1 MVALMVASAAAV
13 AFAAAFLLLGIV
25 PVTFAVV
32 EQAGAG
38 GAAMLDPHLSDDEKE
53 KAVRLAGFSVLGS
66 CAGIAMRLLACLA
79 AAAVPAFTAQWL
91 QLSTLND
98 VMQTAESW
106 QFLLG
111 STVAL
116 SFAAWL
122 FFQLQPKDAG
132 SAYSSADR
140 LIHNLAFAGPGI
152 QLAAAR
158 LEDRILASAWRDVA
172 DKPPVFIT
180 SLPRAGTTVLLNALH
195 EVPGVAT
202 HFYRDMPFV
211 AAPVLWNRFTR
222 PFMRRA
228 KMKERAHGDGLEIG
242 LDSPE
247 AFEDVIWQ
255 AFWPDKCKD
264 DHIALWGQD
273 DAYPEAKAFFMTHF
287 RKVIALRTGP
297 GGRYVSKNNG
307 NIARL
312 ALLPQ
317 MFRDCSIIVPVR
329 TPMEHA
335 ASMMRQHE
343 NFLRQHDEDPFICRY
358 MRDIGHLE
366 FGAVHVPIAF
376 PGFAPGELAPTS
388 PDYWLSYWIAAYRHV
403 LDRAEAVHIVPQEL
417 ICARPAEAMGR
428 ICELAGLDALATDV
442 EKPFKSVPKRANKAM
457 FTARLVMEAEAIYDE
472 LLCRQIVLS

>member
-1 MVALMVASAAAV
+1 MVSLMVASVAAI
-13 AFAAAFLLLGIV
+13 AFAAAFVFLGIV
-25 PVTFAVV
+25 PATFSIV
-32 EQAGAG
+32 EQAGTG
-38 GAAMLDPHLSDDEKE
+38 GAAMLDPYMSDDEKE
-53 KAVRLAGFSVLGS
+53 KTVRQAGFRVLGS
-66 CAGIAMRLLACLA
+66 CAGIMIRLLTCLA
-79 AAAVPAFTAQWL
+79 AAALPAFMAQWL
-91 QLSTLND
+91 QLSTFND

-122 FFQLQPKDAG
+122 FFQLRPNNAG
-132 SAYSSADR
+132 STYSAGDR

-158 LEDRILASAWRDVA
+158 LEDRILASTWRDVA
-172 DKPPVFIT
+172 YKPPVFIT
-180 SLPRAGTTVLLNALH
+180 SLPRAGTTVMLNALH

-211 AAPVLWNRFTR
+211 AAPVLWNRLTR

-228 KMKERAHGDGLEIG
+228 TMRERAHGDGLEIG

-247 AFEDVIWQ
+247 AFEEVIWK
-255 AFWPDKCKD
+255 AFWPDKCND
-264 DHIALWGQD
+264 EHIALWGED
-273 DAYPEAKAFFMTHF
+273 DAKPEAMAFFKTHI
-287 RKVIALRTGP
+287 RKVVALRTGP

-317 MFRDCSIIVPVR
+317 MFRNCCIIVPVR
-329 TPMEHA
+329 TPVEHA
-335 ASMMRQHE
+335 ASLMRQHE
-343 NFLRQHDEDPFICRY
+343 NFLRQHDEDPFIRSY

-366 FGAVHVPIAF
+366 FGAVHAPIAF

-403 LDRAEAVHIVPQEL
+403 LDYAETVHIVPQEL
-417 ICARPAEAMGR
+417 ICTRPGEAMRR
-428 ICELAGLDALATDV
+428 ICELAGLFAPDPDV
-442 EKPFKSVPKRANKAM
+442 GNPFKPVPKRADKAM
-457 FTARLVMEAEAIYDE
+457 FTEKLVTEAETIYEE
-472 LLCRQIVLS
+472 LLYRQIALP